1 MIHVD
6 STLVW
11 YTNNDDIY
19 YYVHDRG
26 YKMSHVR
33 LGGSNFKIVAV
44 NIIND
49 LHDYML
55 VNSVDSVTVN
65 MGHFKSVMTIKK
77 VKDSIVYTRLVDL
90 TEENYKRLGIE
101 VTIKGR
107 YGNGFRGKWYRFW
120 FLSKC

>member
-1 MIHVD
+1 MIHINA
-6 STLVW
+6 TLIW
-11 YTNNDDIY
+11 YTHNDDIY
-19 YYVHDRG
+19 YYVYDRD
-26 YKMSHVR
+26 YKISHVR

-49 LHDYML
+49 LYDYML
-55 VNSVDSVTVN
+55 VNGIDSITVN
-65 MGHFKSVMTIKK
+65 MEEFRSVLTIKK
-77 VKDSIVYTRLVDL
+77 VKDILLYDRIVDL

-120 FLSKC
+120 FLTKC

>member
-1 MIHVD
+1 MIHID

-11 YTNNDDIY
+11 YTHNDDIY
-19 YYVHDRG
+19 YYVYDRD
-26 YKMSHVR
+26 YKISHVR

-49 LHDYML
+49 LYDYML
-55 VNSVDSVTVN
+55 VNGIDSITVN
-65 MGHFKSVMTIKK
+65 MEEFRSVLTIKK
-77 VKDSIVYTRLVDL
+77 VKDILLYDRIVDL

-120 FLSKC
+120 FLTKC